1 MRDAGTPITKND
13 IMERKSY
20 YKFSFPIDKKHD
32 LKGRVLAIATMNGNL
47 DNVKTIVEMNGEKLG
62 KKDLMLS
69 ISHDEIYG
77 SIHSKTNESI
87 AFSALRNN
95 SFDAVEQILTEEGT
109 SLCVNDVLSDF
120 MRGEAFYTPLGKL
133 LASPV
138 FKDSSKNIE
147 EMWEQLPD
155 DYKNSTINQK
165 AYNIAIGK
173 GKVNDLK
180 KEKEDNQSKSEAA
193 AKALNKGNIVAIK
206 SKSGR

>member
-1 MRDAGTPITKND
+1 
-13 IMERKSY
+13 
-20 YKFSFPIDKKHD
+20 
-32 LKGRVLAIATMNGNL
+32 MNGNL